1 VVNSDGQPIGI
12 IDRDALI
19 TLIEK
24 KGWYRT
30 SQAIQIES
38 VDIRS
43 DSYDKQSE
51 KLLKVPLAKSII

>member
-12 IDRDALI
+12 IDRDALV
-19 TLIEK
+19 TLIEN
-24 KGWYRT
+24 KGWYRS

-43 DSYDKQSE
+43 GSHDYQSE
-51 KLLKVPLAKSII
+51 QLLKVPLTKSIM